1 MSALHM
7 ATKQALAKFLGF
19 VSFNLDL
26 GDFALNKQTG
36 FQYFKKWYSPLLSKA
51 WRQLFLTPVYME
63 LLIYKSD
70 LRVIFKF
77 SNLSVD

>member
-36 FQYFKKWYSPLLSKA
+36 FQYFKK
-51 WRQLFLTPVYME
+51 
-63 LLIYKSD
+63 
-70 LRVIFKF
+70 
-77 SNLSVD
+77 